1 MVLAI
6 MTLPL
11 LLAIGLGVDYVRYV
25 AAKQHL
31 QDLADS
37 ASLAVAA
44 SPDRE
49 DAKLRT
55 LAAKMVVGNA
65 ASNRIE
71 NVTVASL
78 DIKDDKVDLGLE
90 GDIPTYFMGLANV
103 HRLDVDASALAVRA
117 VTGSVEVALVLD
129 NTDSMKANDKIGTL
143 KLAAKDLVSKLFGEE
158 NASVRIGLVPYADNI
173 NIGTSTSI
181 RHASWVSVPD
191 DYTETIKATGEC
203 KEITHKNG
211 ACLWTKPITTCNG
224 TRDGVPYSE
233 QCGGGCGEYEQIKRD
248 KPITQC
254 PQDTVNKYA
263 WKGCIGSRVAD
274 AKLVLDDQSKAIR
287 YPGFLD
293 KGNNMS
299 CLTEIVPLT
308 NKVATVQSAI
318 QAMITSNTGY
328 LPNTYIPSGVIWGIN
343 MLSDTV
349 PLTEGAA
356 YDPDNKKPR
365 KVIVLMT
372 DGLNSRTVVKTGEKT
387 GTYKNAN
394 AKEQVQ
400 VNTDTETA
408 CAYAKSKNIEI
419 FSVSFMVYD
428 EAAKAMLQKCASGP
442 DHYYDATD
450 SVKMLA
456 AFSGIAQSLS
466 QVRLAR

>member
-11 LLAIGLGVDYVRYV
+11 LLSIGLGVDYVRYV
-25 AAKQHL
+25 SAKQHL

-44 SPDRE
+44 SPERE
-49 DAKLRT
+49 EAKLRD
-55 LAAKMVVGNA
+55 LAAKMVIGNA

-71 NVTVASL
+71 NVTVVSL
-78 DIKDDKVDLGLE
+78 DIKDDKVDLGLD
-90 GDIPTYFMGLANV
+90 GNIPTYFMGLANV

-143 KLAAKDLVSKLFGEE
+143 KVAAKDLVGKLFGEN

-173 NIGTSTSI
+173 NIGMDS
-181 RHASWVSVPD
+181 RYASWVSVPD

-211 ACLWTKPITTCNG
+211 QCLRYNPVKTCTG

-233 QCGGGCGEYEQIKRD
+233 QCGGGCAEYEQIKLD
-248 KPITQC
+248 KPKQQC
-254 PQDTVNKYA
+254 PQDTVNNYA

-293 KGNNMS
+293 KGKNMS

-308 NKVATVQSAI
+308 NKAATVQSAI
-318 QAMITSNTGY
+318 QGMITSNTGY

-343 MLSDTV
+343 MLSDTA

-365 KVIVLMT
+365 KVMVLMT
-372 DGLNSRTVVKTGEKT
+372 DGLNSRMVVTTGAKV
-387 GTYKNAN
+387 GTYQNAN
-394 AKEQVQ
+394 AKQQTQ
-400 VNTDTETA
+400 VNADTETA

-450 SVKMLA
+450 SEKMLA